1 MSNIGHTLTSLQSKI
16 EKLVHL
22 HKKSKEDIQKAE
34 EEKNELN
41 NIIKDKEAKIAELE
55 ENIKIIKLAKSLG
68 STTEQNTTDIKYKIN
83 ELVREIDKSIALLN
97 R

>member
-1 MSNIGHTLTSLQSKI
+1 MSNLGHTLTSLQSKI

-22 HKKSKEDIQKAE
+22 HKKVKEDLVKAE
-34 EEKNELN
+34 QDQHDLN
-41 NIIKDKEAKIAELE
+41 KVILDKDAKIAELQE
-55 ENIKIIKLAKSLG
+55 RIKVLKLAKTLTSG
-68 STTEQNTTDIKYKIN
+68 NDNGTTDIKYRIN

>member
-1 MSNIGHTLTSLQSKI
+1 MKDLATISSALQTKI

-22 HKKSKEDIQKAE
+22 QARLKEENKRLLI
-34 EEKNELN
+34 EKQ
-41 NIIKDKEAKIAELE
+41 ELE
-55 ENIKIIKLAKSLG
+55 GTVVKLRLAMTLNRNTEQTKDIKL
-68 STTEQNTTDIKYKIN
+68 KIN